1 MRQSSPDKGI
11 DGAEHMTESR
21 KELTLEELRELI
33 KEQEGDFIIHI
44 EQGEEEPDADA
55 GGI

>member
-1 MRQSSPDKGI
+1 
-11 DGAEHMTESR
+11 MTESR

-33 KEQEGDFIIHI
+33 KEQEGDFIIHV
-44 EQGEEEPDADA
+44 EQGEEEPDTDA

>member
-1 MRQSSPDKGI
+1 MRQSSPDKGT

-21 KELTLEELRELI
+21 KELTLEELGELI
-33 KEQEGDFIIHI
+33 KGQEGDFIIHI
-44 EQGEEEPDADA
+44 EPGEEEPDADA